1 VSSAPFVVRCF
12 VRAATRVALA
22 LVAFGGLHGT
32 LRAESSPS
40 IVTWVKG
47 RLLPP
52 KSGPASTH
60 RHDQVRGWI
69 RTTDHEGRFE
79 YHELDWRLDDKGRF
93 REQVQE
99 YRACGEVDFWF
110 EFQDE
115 RGGFE
120 TGFHVGLPGID
131 DLPEPNPEEIDLGD
145 LEFPVARSIAKG
157 RVVTVKRE
165 PVAGVHVS
173 LKGSF
178 VSELRVPWAPEHL
191 EEERRLQTTTRAD
204 GSFDLL
210 ATFPVSDCGVR
221 LSAPGF
227 LDAGIEIPCA
237 DPLECVLIAEAR
249 IEGVVDLDPTTWRE
263 PEPYVGGLEIEVVAH
278 LHDSLLETWDTWRA
292 PIDRDGRYTL
302 GGLDAGDVD
311 VRVVDHSGDGFEVL
325 RWIPHVTLRAGEA
338 ADDPRLRKLAF
349 RRGSHARLRFVSD
362 APKAPRP
369 ATSSDDEPEAEPGPA
384 GKLVAV
390 DGRGNPTGWSQ
401 VFVDGDA
408 SIRPPTDVRRVEVR
422 VDGFRTA
429 WIEDVRRDATI
440 HLRPGIPVKIVVA
453 PPDLPCLLLAAL
465 VSSKERARDIDRH
478 VFQAIDTRYRG
489 RSVTIGGETFPPGMG
504 EDEDGSG
511 SQDVEGDSSG
521 DPMTDPPDEDETA
534 KECPNEPPDPDDH
547 PGVLLFTLN
556 EPGAFELTLWNRSKW
571 CLIPI
576 PRESAVLDVKES
588 DDLQVFEIH
597 LDPDVVR
604 SLRNE

>member
-1 VSSAPFVVRCF
+1 VSSAPFVVRCS
-12 VRAATRVALA
+12 VRAATCVALA

-32 LRAESSPS
+32 LRAELSPS

-60 RHDQVRGWI
+60 RHDQVHGWI

-79 YHELDWRLDDKGRF
+79 YHGLDWRLDDKGRF

-173 LKGSF
+173 LEGSL
-178 VSELRVPWAPEHL
+178 VSGLRVPWAPEHL
-191 EEERRLQTTTRAD
+191 EEEKRLQTTTRAD

-249 IEGVVDLDPTTWRE
+249 IEGVVDLDSTTWRE

-278 LHDSLLETWDTWRA
+278 LHDSLLAGWDCVNA
-292 PIDRDGRYTL
+292 PIDREGRYSL
-302 GGLDAGDVD
+302 GGLEAGDVD

-390 DGRGNPTGWSQ
+390 DGRGDPTGWSQ

-440 HLRPGIPVKIVVA
+440 HLRPGISVKIVVT
-453 PPDLPCLLLAAL
+453 PSDLSCVLQAAL
-465 VSSKERARDIDRH
+465 VASKERTRDVDRR
-478 VFQAIDTRYRG
+478 VFEATDAPLSG
-489 RSVTIGGETFPPGMG
+489 RTCSIGGEDFPPGMG
-504 EDEDGSG
+504 GDDDATGVVVDEPDPRED
-511 SQDVEGDSSG
+511 
-521 DPMTDPPDEDETA
+521 PPTDPPEDDAAAEETPIDP
-534 KECPNEPPDPDDH
+534 PNPDVH
-547 PGVLLFTLN
+547 PGILCFTLN
-556 EPGAFELTLWNRSKW
+556 EPGAFDLVLWNGSEGG
-571 CLIPI
+571 LIPI

-588 DDLQVFEIH
+588 ADLQVFEIH